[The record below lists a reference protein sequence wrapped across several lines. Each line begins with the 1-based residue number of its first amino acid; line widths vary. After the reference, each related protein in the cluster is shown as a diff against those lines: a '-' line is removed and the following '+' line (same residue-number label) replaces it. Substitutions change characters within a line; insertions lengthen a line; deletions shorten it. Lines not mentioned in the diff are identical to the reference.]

1 MREHPQQYDKEKVH
15 FNVARLKS
23 HGHTFE
29 VVVHPDQAIAL
40 KQGAAIDIKDVL
52 YSEKVFFDAQK
63 GLMAGESEMMSVF
76 NSKDPKEVAIE
87 IIKRGE
93 IQLSA
98 EYRDKLRKEKAQ
110 KIVYLIHRNAM
121 DPRTQLPH
129 PTQRIQLALDEAKIK
144 VDEFKS
150 AEDQV
155 QEIVK
160 KLQPILPIKFE
171 IIKVEVKIPA
181 QHAPRSFQTLKSYGT
196 VLKESWLNDGSLL
209 AEVEMPAGMQ
219 TDFYDAVNKITHG
232 TVQTKVLG
240 SR

>member
-1 MREHPQQYDKEKVH
+1 MREHPQEFNKEKAH
-15 FNVARLKS
+15 FNVARLKT

-29 VVVHPDQAIAL
+29 VVVHPDQAVAF
-40 KQGAAIDIKDVL
+40 KQGAALEIRDIL
-52 YSEKVFFDAQK
+52 FSEKVFFDAHK
-63 GLMAGESEMMSVF
+63 GLFAGETEMMSVF
-76 NSKDPKEVAIE
+76 NSKDPLVVAAEV
-87 IIKRGE
+87 IKKGE
-93 IQLSA
+93 IQLTA
-98 EYRDKLRKEKAQ
+98 EFREKLRKEKAA
-110 KIVYLIHRNAM
+110 KVVYLIHRNAV

-129 PTQRIQLALDEAKIK
+129 PQQRIQLALDEAKIK
-144 VDEFKS
+144 IDEFKS

-171 IIKVEVKIPA
+171 IIKLEVKIPA
-181 QHAPRSFQTLKSYGT
+181 QHAPRSFQTLKTYGT
-196 VLKESWLNDGSLL
+196 ILKESWLNDGSLL

-219 TDFYDAVNKITHG
+219 TDFYDAINKGTHG

>member
-196 VLKESWLNDGSLL
+196 VLKESWL
-209 AEVEMPAGMQ
+209 
-219 TDFYDAVNKITHG
+219 
-232 TVQTKVLG
+232 
-240 SR
+240 